1 VALSHAVKKVQTFLM
16 LICLIMLLI
25 YALKLQ
31 YFGLVPCGSVNMFK
45 HDTDLLLEALILWH
59 VEVWGNLH

>member
-1 VALSHAVKKVQTFLM
+1 
-16 LICLIMLLI
+16 MLLI